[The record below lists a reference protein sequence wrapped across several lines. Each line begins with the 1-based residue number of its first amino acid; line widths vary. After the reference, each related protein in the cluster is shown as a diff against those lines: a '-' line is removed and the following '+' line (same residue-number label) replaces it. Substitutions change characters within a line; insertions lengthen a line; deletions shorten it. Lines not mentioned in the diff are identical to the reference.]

1 MIFQKNDNVMGTRI
15 SKIENGTDLLYDL
28 ILISKQKEGYDGEA
42 NGVCNDRGPN
52 SIDDGCCS
60 NANESVHEMCH
71 DGQKIFLLGSSE
83 SEDLW

>member
-1 MIFQKNDNVMGTRI
+1 MAPSNMILYVLPPV
-15 SKIENGTDLLYDL
+15 SKRRD
-28 ILISKQKEGYDGEA
+28 KDGEA